1 MENNEQ
7 ENKNNIYI
15 TSNNQSGGITAHT
28 VNFTK
33 PKRELVDL
41 EKQQLLEVIAK
52 YPSYKVDIHAVMGNA
67 EAFQYAK
74 QIFDF
79 LKSKGIEM
87 PLCVGSILPTEPIVG
102 QKVNVNHTEKMLEM
116 YVGEQR

>member
-41 EKQQLLEVIAK
+41 EKQLLGVGRPLIKTKRGTNKGTHWNTYSLCPKRILTNVI
-52 YPSYKVDIHAVMGNA
+52 G
-67 EAFQYAK
+67 AFSIILVFYFLTYA
-74 QIFDF
+74 IRFATNPME
-79 LKSKGIEM
+79 IEQTTM
-87 PLCVGSILPTEPIVG
+87 QGR
-102 QKVNVNHTEKMLEM
+102 EKL
-116 YVGEQR
+116 QR